1 MVHLRCKSKIE
12 GVNDMKTL
20 KKVGKIL
27 LGVAIII
34 GLILLEMQYTR
45 TSIDRCIQNGVE
57 EQTCQELGK

>member
-1 MVHLRCKSKIE
+1 
-12 GVNDMKTL
+12 MKTL

-45 TSIDRCIQNGVE
+45 TSIDRCIRNGVE
-57 EQTCQELGK
+57 EKTCQELGK